1 MVTTGIH
8 RKKGKKQDFDLKI
21 PAIILALRNC
31 IRYTLLENEKN
42 FVQILKQ
49 SEGFRLEHP
58 I

>member
-8 RKKGKKQDFDLKI
+8 RKKRQKARFGLK
-21 PAIILALRNC
+21 NTSDNSSC

>member
-21 PAIILALRNC
+21 PAIILALCNC
-31 IRYTLLENEKN
+31 IRYVLSENEKN
-42 FVQILKQ
+42 FVDFEANGRVLD
-49 SEGFRLEHP
+49 RYP

>member
-21 PAIILALRNC
+21 PAIILALYNC
-31 IRYTLLENEKN
+31 IRYVLSENQEN
-42 FVQILKQ
+42 LVEILNLT
-49 SEGFRLEHP
+49 EGFC